1 MNNPLKQKVPGAD
14 SFTSN
19 FYQIFKEAITPILF
33 NLFHKIEAEGALPNS
48 FHEASITLIPK
59 PDITRKL
66 QTNIS

>member
-1 MNNPLKQKVPGAD
+1 MNNPLKEKVPGAD
-14 SFTSN
+14 SFTGN
-19 FYQIFKEAITPILF
+19 FYQIFKEAITPILY
-33 NLFHKIEAEGALPNS
+33 NLFRKTEAEGALPNS